1 MEKNIPLSANA
12 TRAATVLTGINTGKA
27 PRLMLRDYY
36 SGIRRKKLS
45 CSQTWQLIEVQV
57 AFFLTVFPA
66 ECNFLVRVLLLLWFI
81 NSILRLR
88 NSL

>member
-12 TRAATVLTGINTGKA
+12 NLAATVLSVINILKA
-27 PRLMLRDYY
+27 PFFMLRDYY
-36 SGIRRKKLS
+36 SGIIGKKLS
-45 CSQTWQLIEVQV
+45 NGQTCQLIEVQV

-66 ECNFLVRVLLLLWFI
+66 ECNLLVRVLLMVWFI

>member
-1 MEKNIPLSANA
+1 MLSN
-12 TRAATVLTGINTGKA
+12 G
-27 PRLMLRDYY
+27 
-36 SGIRRKKLS
+36 
-45 CSQTWQLIEVQV
+45 QTWQLIEVQV

-66 ECNFLVRVLLLLWFI
+66 ECNLLVRVLLMVWFI

>member
-12 TRAATVLTGINTGKA
+12 NLATTVLSVINILKA
-27 PRLMLRDYY
+27 PFFMLRDYY
-36 SGIRRKKLS
+36 SGIIGKKLS
-45 CSQTWQLIEVQV
+45 CGQTWQLIEVQV